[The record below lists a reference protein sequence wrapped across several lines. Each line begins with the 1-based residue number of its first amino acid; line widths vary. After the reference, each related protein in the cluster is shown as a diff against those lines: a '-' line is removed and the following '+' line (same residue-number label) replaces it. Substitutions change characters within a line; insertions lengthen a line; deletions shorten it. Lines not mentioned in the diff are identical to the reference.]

1 MGIDQ
6 PPPEVTTSVNT
17 FYQPVLVSQ
26 DYLDNKSVKDCFRYY
41 DVDNAVKD
49 VQYKTRLVTD
59 NESQN
64 VEYKYLTSKISCDV
78 DNLKIEDQLSKS
90 DILKFSCVDG
100 RSRVEMRRYCV
111 EILKRMNHSPHIR
124 ITTQDIS
131 AYCKHRRIN

>member
-1 MGIDQ
+1 MGIDK
-6 PPPEVTTSVNT
+6 PPPEVNASVNK

-26 DYLDNKSVKDCFRYY
+26 KYLDNRTVKECFRYY
-41 DVDNAVKD
+41 DINNEVKD
-49 VQYKTRLVTD
+49 IQYKSRFVTD
-59 NESQN
+59 NELQN
-64 VEYKYLTSKISCDV
+64 VEYKYLTSKISSDV
-78 DNLKIEDQLSKS
+78 DNFKIGDQLSKS

-131 AYCKHRRIN
+131 AHCKHYRVN